1 MICFHQPVILC
12 PAGGRLLL
20 HSRLLT
26 ILRPSNVGFGGLGG
40 VSGACLV
47 HSYDAE
53 LVHVALH
60 QAGHVGAARIAF
72 HGGALVPQWAAERSR
87 ALK

>member
-1 MICFHQPVILC
+1 MGL
-12 PAGGRLLL
+12 GR
-20 HSRLLT
+20 
-26 ILRPSNVGFGGLGG
+26 LGG

-53 LVHVALH
+53 LVHIALH

-72 HGGALVPQWAAERSR
+72 HGGALVPQWAVKKGWSIEIKSHTCPIRTRVSSM
-87 ALK
+87 